1 MKSSTTTSTPNL
13 LLVVLLFL
21 EHLTGLSAMLLETE
35 LKRYFYPATPYSS
48 KTVFGFELLDIFDS
62 IVDEGETGRATT
74 TYLITTF
81 KQSNTESNLE
91 TEEDDSL
98 IVGNVVLLAE
108 DVLNVFLG
116 DGGTLRVKNFNGLPV
131 IFQNSQTTI

>member
-1 MKSSTTTSTPNL
+1 MRAKPVERPPPIQL
-13 LLVVLLFL
+13 Q
-21 EHLTGLSAMLLETE
+21 
-35 LKRYFYPATPYSS
+35 P
-48 KTVFGFELLDIFDS
+48 LDI
-62 IVDEGETGRATT
+62 
-74 TYLITTF
+74 
-81 KQSNTESNLE
+81 QNTESNLE